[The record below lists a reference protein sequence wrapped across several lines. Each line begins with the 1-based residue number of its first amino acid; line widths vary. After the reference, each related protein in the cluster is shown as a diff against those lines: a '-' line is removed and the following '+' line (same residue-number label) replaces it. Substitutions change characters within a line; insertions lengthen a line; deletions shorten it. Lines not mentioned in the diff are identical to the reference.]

1 MNRLQALAEQGQSV
15 WLDFISKELIR
26 SGELEDLVGKG
37 LRGVT
42 SNPTIFEKAISGT
55 DDYVESIA
63 EAAKAGLTAEEVYE
77 KVAVQDIRNAA
88 DVLLSVHRDTDGRD
102 GFVSLEVSPR
112 LAHDTRGTID
122 EAKRLWSE
130 VDRPNLMVKVP
141 ATEEGVPAIR
151 HLISDGLNINVT
163 LIFSLAQYEPVARAY
178 VQGLRKRVASGKGIG
193 RTASVASFFV
203 SRVDTAVDKAL
214 GCVGRPELKGRAA
227 VANAKLA
234 YARFREIFSGGE
246 WDEMA
251 ANGARVQRPLWAS
264 TGTKNPEYP
273 DTLYIDSL
281 IGSDTVNTIPRKT
294 LVAFLDHGTVAPT
307 LEAEVD
313 AARSHI
319 NRLAGAGIDLDS
331 VTSGL
336 LAAGVESF
344 AKSFD
349 AVIECV
355 AAQSGPRRCPHH
367 AGECAKAS

>member
-15 WLDFISKELIR
+15 WLDFISKGLIR

-55 DDYVESIA
+55 DDYAESIA
-63 EAAKAGLTAEEVYE
+63 EAAKAGLSAEEAYE
-77 KVAVQDIRNAA
+77 GVAVQDVRSAA
-88 DVLLSVHRDTDGRD
+88 DVLLPVHRDTDGRD

-112 LAHDTRGTID
+112 LARDTQGTID
-122 EAKRLWSE
+122 EARRLRSE

-141 ATEEGVPAIR
+141 ATEEGMPAIQ

-163 LIFSLAQYEPVARAY
+163 LIFSLAQYESVAQAY
-178 VQGLRKRVASGKGIG
+178 LQGLRKRMASGKGIG
-193 RTASVASFFV
+193 GIASVASFFV

-214 GCVGRPELKGRAA
+214 DAAGKPELKGRAA

-234 YARFREIFSGGE
+234 YARFHEIFSGGE

-294 LVAFLDHGTVAPT
+294 LAAFLDHGTVAPT
-307 LEAEVD
+307 LLAEVD

-319 NRLAGAGIDLDS
+319 NELARAGIDLDS
-331 VTSGL
+331 VTSRL

-349 AVIECV
+349 ALIECV
-355 AAQSGPRRCPHH
+355 AGK
-367 AGECAKAS
+367 CAKAS